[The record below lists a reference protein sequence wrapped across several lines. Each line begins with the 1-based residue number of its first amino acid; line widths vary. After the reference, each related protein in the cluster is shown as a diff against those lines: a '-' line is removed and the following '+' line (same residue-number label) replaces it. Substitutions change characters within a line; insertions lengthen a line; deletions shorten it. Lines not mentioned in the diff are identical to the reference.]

1 MNSDQQQIQALTQ
14 RVTQL
19 EIIVTQ
25 LVERAGGY
33 VTFAPITSHDDPGS
47 SFPAAAAS
55 VSPYEAQVP
64 GSAIPGVPDEVIG
77 AILAGKKIQAIK
89 YYRQFTGV
97 GLQEAKEAVDAFV
110 IQLGMR

>member
-33 VTFAPITSHDDPGS
+33 VTFAPITQDDPSS
-47 SFPAAAAS
+47 SFPAAPAS
-55 VSPYEAQVP
+55 VAPDDAQVP

>member
-33 VTFAPITSHDDPGS
+33 VTFAPITNNDLSS
-47 SFPAAAAS
+47 SFPAAPGS
-55 VSPYEAQVP
+55 VAPDGAQMP
-64 GSAIPGVPDEVIG
+64 GSAIPGVPDEVIS
-77 AILAGKKIQAIK
+77 AILAGKKILAIK
-89 YYRQFTGV
+89 QYRQITGV
-97 GLQEAKEAVDAFV
+97 SLQEAKEAVDAFA